1 MSGREQVLQSALALS
16 AEDRAFLAEQLEESL
31 NRGGF
36 ASSEI
41 AAAWTAEIDRRIAA
55 YERGEIQASDA
66 DASIERMRSYL
77 ADHRA
82 RKINL

>member
-1 MSGREQVLQSALALS
+1 MTLREQVLQEALALPP
-16 AEDRAFLAEQLEESL
+16 EDRAFLADHLEQSL
-31 NRGGF
+31 HHGQF
-36 ASSEI
+36 ASPDI

-66 DASIERMRSYL
+66 DASIARMRRYL

-82 RKINL
+82 RRVQS